1 MYTGGE
7 LRTLLNVGVPDGVCP
22 ASLFRPE
29 GSGPWPG
36 VLMYMDGV
44 GMRPALF
51 PIAQRIADAGH
62 VVLLP
67 DLFYR
72 AGPYEA
78 QDAKSLFSDPAARDA
93 FRKIGSTATAAN
105 VMRDTGAFLDFLG
118 AQPGVRPGRIG
129 VTGYCMGGRF
139 ALTAAGTF
147 PDRIGAAAAFHP
159 GGLATDATDSPHL
172 LAPKM
177 RDVAIYVAGAVED
190 PSFPDDMKQRLEE
203 ALTAAGVE
211 HRIETYA
218 GMRHGWVPSDTP
230 VHSPEGA
237 ERHFRA
243 LLDFYASTLK

>member
-1 MYTGGE
+1 MDKVE
-7 LRTLLNVGVPDGVCP
+7 IRTADGVCP
-22 ASLFRPE
+22 SYLFHP
-29 GSGPWPG
+29 GGGGPWPA

-44 GMRPALF
+44 GIRPAMLEVGERL
-51 PIAQRIADAGH
+51 ATYGYL
-62 VVLLP
+62 VLLP

-78 QDAKSLFSDPAARDA
+78 PDAKTLFSDPAARDA

-105 VMRDTGAFLDFLG
+105 VMRDTGAFLDFLD

>member
-1 MYTGGE
+1 
-7 LRTLLNVGVPDGVCP
+7 
-22 ASLFRPE
+22 
-29 GSGPWPG
+29 
-36 VLMYMDGV
+36 
-44 GMRPALF
+44 MRPVLF
-51 PIAQRIADAGH
+51 PIAQRIADAGYL
-62 VVLLP
+62 VLLP

-72 AGPYEA
+72 AGPYDA
-78 QDAKSLFSDPAARDA
+78 PDAKTLFSDPAARDA

-105 VMRDTGAFLDFLG
+105 VMRDTGAFLDFLD

-172 LAPKM
+172 LVPKM
-177 RDVAIYVAGAVED
+177 RDVAIYVAGAVDD
-190 PSFPDDMKQRLEE
+190 PSFPDDMKQRLDE
-203 ALTAAGVE
+203 ALAAAGVE

-243 LLDFYASTLK
+243 LLDFYASTLT

>member
-1 MYTGGE
+1 MA
-7 LRTLLNVGVPDGVCP
+7 RTPVEIRTDDGICP
-22 ASLFRPE
+22 ASVFRPS
-29 GSGPWPG
+29 GSAGPWPG

-78 QDAKSLFSDPAARDA
+78 PDAKTLFSDPAARDA

-105 VMRDTGAFLDFLG
+105 VMRDTGAFLDFLD

-177 RDVAIYVAGAVED
+177 RDVAIYVAGAVDD
-190 PSFPDDMKQRLEE
+190 PSFPDDMKQRLDE
-203 ALTAAGVE
+203 ALAAAGVE

-243 LLDFYASTLK
+243 LLDFYASTLT

>member
-78 QDAKSLFSDPAARDA
+78 PDAKTLFSDPAARDA

-105 VMRDTGAFLDFLG
+105 VMRDTGAFLDFLD

-172 LAPKM
+172 LVPKM
-177 RDVAIYVAGAVED
+177 RDVAIYVAGAVDD
-190 PSFPDDMKQRLEE
+190 PSFPDDMKQRLDE
-203 ALTAAGVE
+203 ALAAAGVE

-243 LLDFYASTLK
+243 LLDFYASTLT

>member
-78 QDAKSLFSDPAARDA
+78 PDAKTLFSDPAARDA

-105 VMRDTGAFLDFLG
+105 VMRDTGAFLDFLD

-177 RDVAIYVAGAVED
+177 RDVAIYVAGAVDD

-243 LLDFYASTLK
+243 LLDFYASTLT

>member
-1 MYTGGE
+1 MA
-7 LRTLLNVGVPDGVCP
+7 RTPVEIRTDDGICP
-22 ASLFRPE
+22 ASVFRPS
-29 GSGPWPG
+29 GSAGPWPG

-78 QDAKSLFSDPAARDA
+78 PDAKTLFSDPAARDA

-105 VMRDTGAFLDFLG
+105 VMRDTGAFLDFLD

-172 LAPKM
+172 LVPKM
-177 RDVAIYVAGAVED
+177 RDVAIYVAGAVDD
-190 PSFPDDMKQRLEE
+190 PSFPDDMKQRLDE
-203 ALTAAGVE
+203 ALAAAGVE

-243 LLDFYASTLK
+243 LLDFYASTLT

>member
-1 MYTGGE
+1 MA
-7 LRTLLNVGVPDGVCP
+7 RTPVEIRTDDGICP
-22 ASLFRPE
+22 ASVFRPS
-29 GSGPWPG
+29 GSAGPWPG

-78 QDAKSLFSDPAARDA
+78 PDAKTLFSDPAARDA

-105 VMRDTGAFLDFLG
+105 VMRDTGAFLDFLD

-172 LAPKM
+172 LVPKM
-177 RDVAIYVAGAVED
+177 RDVAIYVAGAVDD
-190 PSFPDDMKQRLEE
+190 PSFPDDMKQRLDE
-203 ALTAAGVE
+203 ALAAAGVE

>member
-1 MYTGGE
+1 MS
-7 LRTLLNVGVPDGVCP
+7 RTVVDVTVPDGICP

-36 VLMYMDGV
+36 VIMYMDGI

-51 PIAQRIADAGH
+51 PIAQRIADAGYL
-62 VVLLP
+62 VLLP

-72 AGPYEA
+72 AGPYQA
-78 QDAKSLFSDPAARDA
+78 PDAKSLFSDPAARDA

-105 VMRDTGAFLDFLG
+105 VMRDTAAFLDFLG
-118 AQPGVRPGRIG
+118 AQPDARLGRIG
-129 VTGYCMGGRF
+129 VNGYCMGGRL

-147 PDRIGAAAAFHP
+147 PDRIAAAAAFHP
-159 GGLATDATDSPHL
+159 GHLATDAADSPHL
-172 LAPKM
+172 LASKM
-177 RDVAIYVAGAVED
+177 RDVKIYVAGAVED
-190 PSFPDDMKQRLEE
+190 QSFPEEMKQRFDD
-203 ALTAAGVE
+203 ALTAAGVN

-218 GMRHGWVPSDTP
+218 GLRHGWVPSDTP

-243 LLDFYASTLK
+243 LIDLYASMLR

>member
-105 VMRDTGAFLDFLG
+105 VMRDTGAFLEFLG

-172 LAPKM
+172 LVPKM
-177 RDVAIYVAGAVED
+177 RDVAIYVAGAVDD
-190 PSFPDDMKQRLEE
+190 PSFPDDMKQRLDE
-203 ALTAAGVE
+203 ALAAAGVE